1 MIAKADGT
9 FVPRERRKRHE
20 EKGKNSPPPPS
31 FLFCFHLQMFVLSA
45 WTVITLS
52 LVRKTFLSNYVINA
66 YLYCILLSSLCTKTL
81 SDAWDLMVFNLGIP
95 TDQKKKKKS
104 GKPTILES

>member
-1 MIAKADGT
+1 MVLLFHVKDVRGM
-9 FVPRERRKRHE
+9 RKRVRI
-20 EKGKNSPPPPS
+20 PPPPLSS
-31 FLFCFHLQMFVLSA
+31 FLFCFLLQMFVLSA
-45 WTVITLS
+45 WTVRTLS

-66 YLYCILLSSLCTKTL
+66 YLYFIHYLLFAPRLL